1 MRTWGPCGRLGVTWK
16 ARPQGIHNTSN
27 LLLSAFCI
35 YYVLHI
41 DTPCLEFLCL
51 QRWAFVRPVAVLS
64 IQRSTENCLLRLRG
78 HYRPEGPGPGEAT
91 DLYTFSLS
99 LVADAFH
106 TGDFDQGPSSIPSHL
121 CETCSR
127 LCEPGP
133 FRICLLCHDSQS
145 TLSNP
150 GRTQDLIPDGLKITC
165 SLRLK
170 LVSNRVVI

>member
-1 MRTWGPCGRLGVTWK
+1 MGFCSSCR
-16 ARPQGIHNTSN
+16 RPFH
-27 LLLSAFCI
+27 SADSRRKC
-35 YYVLHI
+35 
-41 DTPCLEFLCL
+41 C
-51 QRWAFVRPVAVLS
+51 
-64 IQRSTENCLLRLRG
+64 ENCLLRLRG

-99 LVADAFH
+99 LVADAFR
-106 TGDFDQGPSSIPSHL
+106 TGDFDQGPSSIPSHF

-150 GRTQDLIPDGLKITC
+150 GRTQDHLQPSPQTG
-165 SLRLK
+165 
-170 LVSNRVVI
+170 